1 MCVAATMFKFSRWSD
16 VSELS
21 VSVLSLISSRQYYF
35 EILHK
40 QDDKGSDHVEVGV
53 SIFLD
58 FLSDF
63 PCIIMFFGFQSWCV
77 WSDLVLERR
86 TFPLLALL
94 CFFIHLCGSDHGI
107 KVHFKSCQYFVIF
120 INFCL
125 HLYLNSHSSFFLIIS
140 L

>member
-1 MCVAATMFKFSRWSD
+1 MFKFSRWSD

-58 FLSDF
+58 FQSDSVHNNVFLFPVLVTKNQNLSSF
-63 PCIIMFFGFQSWCV
+63 S
-77 WSDLVLERR
+77 S
-86 TFPLLALL
+86 PLLFL
-94 CFFIHLCGSDHGI
+94 FIFADLIMENRTLGS
-107 KVHFKSCQYFVIF
+107 
-120 INFCL
+120 L
-125 HLYLNSHSSFFLIIS
+125 
-140 L
+140 